1 MSVSERVE
9 TQSGGVASS
18 LERRRDAHVDYP
30 IAHQLRGDRICGR
43 FNPLSGRRSHTQ
55 AQPLPGHR
63 DAVGDRALPEG
74 QTAVSHRTDT
84 QVVGDGSRLKVVNSC
99 VFPPAPAQRVVAVP
113 LQDEPRRFDGD
124 AARDGIEGSSKC
136 CTGTV
141 ARISAQGRTERHRRP
156 RPYARPAGRAPT
168 IGPAAVAFAHRN
180 NLLVVQTAPM
190 LLHGAALDHQHSR
203 HARCRHVQNEE
214 KKS

>member
-1 MSVSERVE
+1 VLHRN
-9 TQSGGVASS
+9 GGQDLGAG
-18 LERRRDAHVDYP
+18 A
-30 IAHQLRGDRICGR
+30 
-43 FNPLSGRRSHTQ
+43 N
-55 AQPLPGHR
+55 
-63 DAVGDRALPEG
+63 
-74 QTAVSHRTDT
+74 RTP
-84 QVVGDGSRLKVVNSC
+84 SPS
-99 VFPPAPAQRVVAVP
+99 
-113 LQDEPRRFDGD
+113 
-124 AARDGIEGSSKC
+124 
-136 CTGTV
+136 
-141 ARISAQGRTERHRRP
+141 